1 MVKDCEKMKQTFPL
15 NIISLG
21 NDVMNVTINWA
32 PLTEPHVTAFKIYYI
47 ENKSQ
52 GLGMMPLPPR

>member
-1 MVKDCEKMKQTFPL
+1 MKQTFPL

-21 NDVMNVTINWA
+21 NDVMNVTINWT